1 MTTFIMFS
9 ALLII
14 AALML
19 IIPSLLRPEQAESLS
34 NAALT
39 DAMEEELK
47 ALEAQLAAGEMTEV
61 EFEASR
67 DAAAKSLVDAIASR
81 KAAPTKAAAP
91 QSKGVAIAAAVFVPV
106 LSVLMYLNLGKP
118 ELVESLPPQHAA
130 ANPGEST
137 AASMPEIISQLE
149 TRLKAEPENAEGW
162 YMLARSYLTQEN
174 YPKAVEA
181 LEKVY
186 SLVGDEPSI
195 LVQYADA
202 LAMNNNGKITGKP
215 EELLK
220 KALELNPNQPEALWL
235 SGIAATERG
244 DFAASIRFWSKARQ
258 NLQEDAASVS
268 MLDEAIAD
276 AKRRMD
282 GGEGPVAPPS
292 AAAAPAAEPSQ
303 PTAQTNA
310 AGSASVSVK
319 VSLSEEI
326 AAKAKPGDIVFI
338 YAKAVSGPPMPLAAV
353 RSKVSDLPATIVLDD
368 SQAMMPN
375 MKMSSFPE
383 VIVGARISLSGQP
396 TAQPGDLEG
405 LSQPLKTA
413 GENEIELVI
422 DQVKS

>member
-1 MTTFIMFS
+1 MTTFVIYS

-19 IIPSLLRPEQAESLS
+19 VIPSLLRPEKTDSPS
-34 NAALT
+34 NVALT
-39 DAMEEELK
+39 DALEEELK
-47 ALEAQLAAGEMTEV
+47 ALDAQLAAGEMTET
-61 EFEASR
+61 EYEASR
-67 DAAAKSLVDAIASR
+67 EATAKSLMDAIASR
-81 KAAPTKAAAP
+81 KPAAKQIAAP
-91 QSKGVAIAAAVFVPV
+91 QSKWMGITAAIFIPV

-118 ELVESLPPQHAA
+118 ELIEAMPPQHAA
-130 ANPGEST
+130 ANQSEST
-137 AASMPEIISQLE
+137 AASMPEMISQLE
-149 TRLKAEPENAEGW
+149 ARLKAEPENAEGW

-202 LAMNNNGKITGKP
+202 LAMNNNGKIAGKP

-220 KALELNPNQPEALWL
+220 KALELNPNQAEALWL

-244 DFAASIRFWSKARQ
+244 DYKASIRFWSKARQ
-258 NLQEDAASVS
+258 NLQEDAASIT

-276 AKRRMD
+276 AKSKMD
-282 GGEGPVAPPS
+282 DGDGTAAPTNT
-292 AAAAPAAEPSQ
+292 AAAQAVEPE
-303 PTAQTNA
+303 PTAKTVA
-310 AGSASVSVK
+310 TRPASVSVK

-326 AAKAKPGDIVFI
+326 ASKAKPGDTVFI

-353 RSKVSDLPATIVLDD
+353 RSKVSDLPATFVLDD

-375 MKMSSFPE
+375 MKLSSFPE

-396 TAQPGDLEG
+396 SAQPGDLEG
-405 LSQPLKTA
+405 LTQPLKTA